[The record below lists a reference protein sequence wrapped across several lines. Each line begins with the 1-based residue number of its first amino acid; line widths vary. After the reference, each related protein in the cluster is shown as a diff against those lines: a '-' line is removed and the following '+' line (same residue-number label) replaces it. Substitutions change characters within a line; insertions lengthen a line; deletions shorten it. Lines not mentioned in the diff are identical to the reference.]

1 MRKKSP
7 CEGCIYWN
15 PVNLRDKS
23 GLYFCSYCYGTG
35 HSRPCE
41 AGKGCIVRK
50 EKHAETLP
58 YGRELIT
65 GGNE

>member
-23 GLYFCSYCYGTG
+23 GLYFCSYCYDTG

-50 EKHAETLP
+50 EKHND
-58 YGRELIT
+58 RD
-65 GGNE
+65 